1 LLYIKEFDDK
11 RMICSIDKVNT
22 LSVTIIVISILA
34 RINYALKLQKK
45 VKRFRKELS
54 TDLIYNVDNI
64 AGKSSQDRLERN
76 DDVVRLENYTYTM
89 EKLKFAIA
97 KADCSIDDNYIHN
110 FSQCY
115 GEGNRSMEGGVDVE
129 TKKAEEED
137 AEKEQEVE
145 EKAKRDDGNKLESK
159 EDEKRGA
166 DQEKWRT
173 LRMSKARGRF

>member
-1 LLYIKEFDDK
+1 
-11 RMICSIDKVNT
+11 M
-22 LSVTIIVISILA
+22 
-34 RINYALKLQKK
+34 
-45 VKRFRKELS
+45 
-54 TDLIYNVDNI
+54 DL
-64 AGKSSQDRLERN
+64 
-76 DDVVRLENYTYTM
+76 
-89 EKLKFAIA
+89 
-97 KADCSIDDNYIHN
+97 
-110 FSQCY
+110 
-115 GEGNRSMEGGVDVE
+115 E